1 MPGELSPEPPSA
13 SIAEGGFFML
23 VLIFLCFFFA
33 MDEREWGHLWS
44 YVFPETYVFP
54 YKVMMGKD

>member
-1 MPGELSPEPPSA
+1 
-13 SIAEGGFFML
+13 ML
-23 VLIFLCFFFA
+23 VLIFFSSFA